1 MLVTIDEMT
10 QFLKLPLMNLKNL
23 SYKHTHFKE
32 KVKFHLPLGDKGLN
46 NSKEN
51 DDVWAISIYFFVNF
65 LDIDVFR
72 WNL

>member
-32 KVKFHLPLGDKGLN
+32 KVKFHLLLGDKGLN

-51 DDVWAISIYFFVNF
+51 DDV
-65 LDIDVFR
+65 
-72 WNL
+72 